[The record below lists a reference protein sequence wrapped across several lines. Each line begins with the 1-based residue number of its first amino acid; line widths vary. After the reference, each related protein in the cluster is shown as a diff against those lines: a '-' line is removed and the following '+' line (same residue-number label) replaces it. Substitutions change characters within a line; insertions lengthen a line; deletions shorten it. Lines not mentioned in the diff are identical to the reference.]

1 MSFPENYPEMDERIS
16 EMDKIWLL
24 EKEREMFV
32 EWQCWESEH
41 NEHQLPAIVTMEM
54 PKLEP
59 HEIQSDSLPF

>member
-32 EWQCWESEH
+32 EWQMWEDENNQH
-41 NEHQLPAIVTMEM
+41 LPAIVTMEM